1 MDILHGQLHQTESTR
16 VLDPAPGETDIHGVP
31 HDDVDVLTMSGI
43 VERMNDKYGPLSRML
58 THIKVAHVWNEESIP
73 QGSVLVSEC
82 PQGNYNVETSQG
94 EDETCSTHDDSV
106 TIRVCGND
114 LPPKPS
120 TVLQLRRPPIRQT
133 TLQEGITKIEVTYTS
148 LPQSLKTFVAPF
160 MKMTLTTSARK
171 YVRIV
176 KENVDSYRI
185 QRGGMRI
192 ATVKE
197 SRLAVLLATIALMDQ
212 DVISLNGGLKWLQ
225 RMLQSEENVKKWI
238 QSVDLESI
246 TKRI

>member
-1 MDILHGQLHQTESTR
+1 MDILHGQRHQTESTR
-16 VLDPAPGETDIHGVP
+16 VLDPTPGETDI

-43 VERMNDKYGPLSRML
+43 MERMNDKYGPLSRML

-73 QGSVLVSEC
+73 QGSVLVAEC
-82 PQGNYNVETSQG
+82 PQGNYNV
-94 EDETCSTHDDSV
+94 DETCFTHDDSV

-114 LPPKPS
+114 LLPKPS

-133 TLQEGITKIEVTYTS
+133 TLQEGRTKIEVTYTS

-160 MKMTLTTSARK
+160 MKMMLTTSARK
-171 YVRIV
+171 YIRIV
-176 KENVDSYRI
+176 KENVDSYHV
-185 QRGGMRI
+185 QRGGVRI

-212 DVISLNGGLKWLQ
+212 DVISPNGGLKWLQ
-225 RMLQSEENVKKWI
+225 RMLQSEENVKGWI

>member
-16 VLDPAPGETDIHGVP
+16 VLDSAPGETDIHGVP

-43 VERMNDKYGPLSRML
+43 MERMNDKYGPLSRML
-58 THIKVAHVWNEESIP
+58 THHIKVAHVWNEESIP
-73 QGSVLVSEC
+73 QGSVLVAEC
-82 PQGNYNVETSQG
+82 PQGNYNVE
-94 EDETCSTHDDSV
+94 EDETCFTHDDSV

-114 LPPKPS
+114 LLPKPS
-120 TVLQLRRPPIRQT
+120 TVLQLRRPRIRQT
-133 TLQEGITKIEVTYTS
+133 TLQEGRTKIEVTYTS

-160 MKMTLTTSARK
+160 MKMMLTTSARK

-176 KENVDSYRI
+176 KENVDSYRV
-185 QRGGMRI
+185 QRGGVRI

-212 DVISLNGGLKWLQ
+212 DVISPNGGLKWLQ
-225 RMLQSEENVKKWI
+225 RMLQSEENVKGWI